1 MKMFYERLITKSNT
15 NQNNSNA
22 QGTTIDPF
30 ANNVNNLKMKEGEIL
45 EYHYNNDGKIEGIKR
60 IPSKEMVSNPWDQN
74 MMQTNVQYVIVE
86 PPKAQ

>member
-30 ANNVNNLKMKEGEIL
+30 A
-45 EYHYNNDGKIEGIKR
+45 R
-60 IPSKEMVSNPWDQN
+60 IPSKEMVSNPMDQN
-74 MMQTNVQYVIVE
+74 MMQTNVQ
-86 PPKAQ
+86 